1 MSQFTQLNL
10 GSSQGK
16 PTGDVT
22 PPASKNRKNTTALV
36 VTVLA
41 TSLAGIFL
49 LETSACSKSNSKSMI
64 VKPEQ
69 PAITQQAEIPAL
81 APVVPP
87 AKTVKKVKRHKST
100 AEAYRNSDYG
110 VSLLYPK
117 RYVLK
122 NDEAANIDW
131 AGLGP
136 VQMNFV
142 QDGGGT
148 LAAIELP
155 KNSYPNT
162 DFASAFFNV
171 SVHPKLTSEECSQFM
186 FPETT
191 GNAAAKPANVKMGET
206 EFSEIEASAGDAT
219 NQADAKYYH
228 VFQNG
233 ACYEFALGVETARGV
248 DAEVPQVD
256 RTQVFNRLKRILSTV
271 KIVAV
276 EPTAVAATTAAVP
289 TNEAISQK

>member
-10 GSSQGK
+10 GSSQSKSTGK
-16 PTGDVT
+16 VA
-22 PPASKNRKNTTALV
+22 PASNRRNTTALV

-49 LETSACSKSNSKSMI
+49 LETSACSKTSSKPSI
-64 VKPEQ
+64 TKPEQ
-69 PAITQQAEIPAL
+69 PAITQQVVMPA
-81 APVVPP
+81 PTQVPP
-87 AKTVKKVKRHKST
+87 AKAVKKVKHHKST
-100 AEAYRNSDYG
+100 AAVYSNSEYG
-110 VSLLYPK
+110 VSLVYPK
-117 RYVLK
+117 SYVLK
-122 NDEAANIDW
+122 KDEAANIDW

-142 QDGGGT
+142 KDGGGT
-148 LAAIELP
+148 LAAVELP
-155 KNSYPNT
+155 KNSYPDT

-171 SVHPKLTSEECSQFM
+171 SVHPKMTPEECSQFM

-206 EFSEIEASAGDAT
+206 EFSEIEASAEDAT

-228 VFQNG
+228 VSQNG
-233 ACYEFALGVETARGV
+233 ACYEFALGVETARDV

-276 EPTAVAATTAAVP
+276 EPTAVAATVPAAP
-289 TNEAISQK
+289 ANEAISQK